1 MLIRQAAPDDSDR
14 CAEIHRT
21 AMAVMPYVPKGL
33 HTAEDVR
40 AWMRDVVFA
49 RQRVWVAEIEGRVVG
64 YAALGG
70 GFLNSLYV
78 AHGYQG
84 RGVGSALL
92 QQVKTAAPE
101 GFSLWT
107 FQPNLGAI
115 RFYER
120 HGFRTGRET
129 DGASNE
135 ERVPDR
141 LMHWQPDGPK

>member
-1 MLIRQAAPDDSDR
+1 
-14 CAEIHRT
+14 
-21 AMAVMPYVPKGL
+21 MPYVPKGL